1 MPPRPSADVWTRS
14 PMVLR
19 RPRVFE
25 VAALVAI
32 GLGVIVDA
40 ITTVTHA
47 LPHPLVRYAALVLIC
62 SGVALSRRHPW
73 PGLAATLA
81 APLLAALLG
90 ADPLPT
96 WTFTIFATFVVTLR
110 GVPALPAGL
119 AVGAADYAA
128 LAIHDAAGGWDDI
141 GSVAVAFALAGAAT
155 GSAIRGHHRYWDE
168 LRRRTQ
174 DAVTTREAE
183 AERRVAE
190 ERLRIARD
198 LHDVLGHEVALVS
211 MHLGAAEVHLPAG
224 ADVAR
229 ADLTAART
237 RVQSVLRE
245 TQHVL
250 SALRIDGEEPGTA
263 PVADYERITELV
275 GSARDAG
282 LDVDAT
288 VDPVPPGI
296 PIPIGLT
303 AYRIV
308 QEALTNAGRHGTGTV
323 SLRVTAEPGSI
334 TIEAVN
340 VRKSPE
346 SSARRGYGLV
356 GMRERVAS
364 VGGRLEVRE
373 EEQLFWV
380 HAVLELDAEEVR

>member
-1 MPPRPSADVWTRS
+1 
-14 PMVLR
+14 MVLR

-25 VAALVAI
+25 AVALVAI

-40 ITTVTHA
+40 ISSVTHA
-47 LPHPLVRYAALVLIC
+47 LPHPLVRYAALVLVC
-62 SGVALSRRHPW
+62 LGVTASRRYPW
-73 PGLAATLA
+73 PGLATTLA
-81 APLLAALLG
+81 GPLLAALLG

-110 GVPALPAGL
+110 GLPALPAGL
-119 AVGAADYAA
+119 VAGAANYVAVT
-128 LAIHDAAGGWDDI
+128 LHDAAGGWDDI
-141 GSVAVAFALAGAAT
+141 ASIAAAFALAAAAT

-168 LRRRTQ
+168 LRKRTQ
-174 DAVTTREAE
+174 DAVATREAE

-224 ADVAR
+224 ADAAHADLVAAR
-229 ADLTAART
+229 AG
-237 RVQSVLRE
+237 VQSVLRE

-250 SALRIDGEEPGTA
+250 GALRIDGEELGTA
-263 PVADYERITELV
+263 PVADYERITELID
-275 GSARDAG
+275 SARQAG

-288 VDPVPPGI
+288 VDPCPPGM
-296 PIPIGLT
+296 PVPVGLA

-308 QEALTNAGRHGTGTV
+308 QEALTNAQRHGDGTV
-323 SLRVTAEPGSI
+323 SLRVTADPGVV

-340 VRKSPE
+340 VRKPQQSPG
-346 SSARRGYGLV
+346 RRGYGLV

-364 VGGRLEVRE
+364 VGGQLEIRE
-373 EEQLFWV
+373 EGQLFWV
-380 HAVLELDAEEVR
+380 HAVLDLDAEVVR

>member
-1 MPPRPSADVWTRS
+1 
-14 PMVLR
+14 MVLR

-25 VAALVAI
+25 AAALGVI

-40 ITTVTHA
+40 VSSVTHA
-47 LPHPLVRYAALVLIC
+47 LPHPLARYAALVLVC

-73 PGLAATLA
+73 PGLAVTLVG
-81 APLLAALLG
+81 PLLAALLG

-110 GVPALPAGL
+110 GLPALPAGL
-119 AVGAADYAA
+119 VVGVADYAA
-128 LAIHDAAGGWDDI
+128 IAIHDAASGWDNV
-141 GSVAVAFALAGAAT
+141 GSIAVAFALAAAAT

-168 LRRRTQ
+168 LRKRTQ
-174 DAVTTREAE
+174 DAVATREAE

-198 LHDVLGHEVALVS
+198 LHDVLGHEVALVG

-224 ADVAR
+224 ADAAR
-229 ADLTAART
+229 ADLAAART
-237 RVQSVLRE
+237 GVQSVLRE

-250 SALRIDGEEPGTA
+250 GALRIDGEEPGTS

-275 GSARDAG
+275 SSARAAG

-288 VDPVPPGI
+288 VDPEPPDVPVPV
-296 PIPIGLT
+296 GLA
-303 AYRIV
+303 AYRVV
-308 QEALTNAGRHGTGTV
+308 QEALTNAQRHGTGTV
-323 SLRVTAEPGSI
+323 SLRVTAGPGSI

-340 VRKSPE
+340 VRRPPE
-346 SSARRGYGLV
+346 GSARRGYGLV

-364 VGGRLEVRE
+364 VGGRLEVKE
-373 EEQLFWV
+373 DGQLFWV
-380 HAVLELDAEEVR
+380 HAVLDLDVAGAR